1 MREAGNL
8 YSRTNGRIFAFAVAG
23 ILVLAVFLYG
33 FSAQAQTPAD
43 DQYGSPTAVGVAE
56 GSGTGATEG
65 SEVGEGAVGSSSTD
79 SEGEVSNDAGDPQG
93 VLDSVLPSTGGSLGS
108 LVGLVALALVG
119 TGVLVFRSRS
129 ARS

>member
-1 MREAGNL
+1 M
-8 YSRTNGRIFAFAVAG
+8 
-23 ILVLAVFLYG
+23 AVFLYG

-56 GSGTGATEG
+56 GSGIGTGEG
-65 SEVGEGAVGSSSTD
+65 SGVDAGPAGSSGVDAGANGSSSTS
-79 SEGEVSNDAGDPQG
+79 SEGAVSNDPGDPRG

-108 LVGLVALALVG
+108 LAGLVALALIG
-119 TGVLVFRSRS
+119 TVVLVFRGKS